1 LYRSPI
7 IIEAFFARF
16 TAHCAPQSV
25 ERSDRIAGKEATRG
39 PRRLKGLVIG
49 TQGEGEHPA
58 AGSRCRSLGKKY
70 RTTRDC
76 TSCPS
81 CPRTRR
87 CLGCGG
93 GCACSRVHPHR
104 ATRELRGLQGLDT
117 VWGSVPKLL
126 ESLRFSGARTT
137 SGVVRR
143 TFALGVLRAPSG
155 AHGGRMPTTSL
166 LTRYSTACPCAQF
179 SKANQKATST
189 TKSSFPHCILCQSLF
204 SFSFSRVL
212 EFCLF
217 EKNQHH
223 PIEYLRNGERFV
235 KNAETRALTN
245 KVILSYL

>member
-1 LYRSPI
+1 MPPYEPYYVRP
-7 IIEAFFARF
+7 AR
-16 TAHCAPQSV
+16 AP
-25 ERSDRIAGKEATRG
+25 RTRFDAWSS
-39 PRRLKGLVIG
+39 RRGRPESTL
-49 TQGEGEHPA
+49 GEHPHV
-58 AGSRCRSLGKKY
+58 LGG
-70 RTTRDC
+70 RVVCLLEGGC

-104 ATRELRGLQGLDT
+104 ATRELRGLQGLHT

-126 ESLRFSGARTT
+126 ESLRFFGARTT

-179 SKANQKATST
+179 SEATKKPQAREKVRFLT
-189 TKSSFPHCILCQSLF
+189 AFNHFFYRISF
-204 SFSFSRVL
+204 
-212 EFCLF
+212 
-217 EKNQHH
+217 
-223 PIEYLRNGERFV
+223 
-235 KNAETRALTN
+235 
-245 KVILSYL
+245 VILTSFLSSS

>member
-1 LYRSPI
+1 MCRPLRALLRTSRTGPTRFDAWSSRRGRP
-7 IIEAFFARF
+7 ESTLGEPPHVLGGCVVCWKGGAPPALHAPAR
-16 TAHCAPQSV
+16 
-25 ERSDRIAGKEATRG
+25 AGA
-39 PRRLKGLVIG
+39 
-49 TQGEGEHPA
+49 
-58 AGSRCRSLGKKY
+58 LGA
-70 RTTRDC
+70 
-76 TSCPS
+76 
-81 CPRTRR
+81 
-87 CLGCGG
+87 GG

-126 ESLRFSGARTT
+126 ESLRFFGARTT

-143 TFALGVLRAPSG
+143 TFALGVLRVPSG

>member
-1 LYRSPI
+1 MCRPTSPI
-7 IIEAFFARF
+7 TYVPHGPHEVRRVVLAPREARVDPGGAPAR
-16 TAHCAPQSV
+16 A
-25 ERSDRIAGKEATRG
+25 
-39 PRRLKGLVIG
+39 RRLRGLL
-49 TQGEGEHPA
+49 EG
-58 AGSRCRSLGKKY
+58 G
-70 RTTRDC
+70 C